1 METWARRCQLAWL
14 GDGRISCTCATMA
27 SAAASSLDGRR
38 GSRGLSLDR
47 VSQLEEQLLKVL
59 PLTGRLSGAPA
70 HAPLEEST
78 KALAPAGCQAQ
89 PKLPS

>member
-1 METWARRCQLAWL
+1 
-14 GDGRISCTCATMA
+14 MA